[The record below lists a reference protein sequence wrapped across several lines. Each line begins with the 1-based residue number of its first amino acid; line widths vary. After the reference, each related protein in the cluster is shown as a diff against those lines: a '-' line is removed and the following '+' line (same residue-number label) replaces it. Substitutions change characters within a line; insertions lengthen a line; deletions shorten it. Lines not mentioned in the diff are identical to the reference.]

1 MKKRKEKIKVSPI
14 REQII
19 KKRALKDKLKKRM
32 KVLFAAGDM
41 NLYNAAQS
49 ALESVL
55 SDLKELH
62 NKDVVYEAKA
72 PQRAIKAAKKAERRI
87 SDKLDIQFLYNHA
100 LH

>member
-1 MKKRKEKIKVSPI
+1 MKKHKDKINFSPI

-55 SDLKELH
+55 SDLRELH
-62 NKDVVYEAKA
+62 NKDVAYEAKA
-72 PQRAIKAAKKAERRI
+72 PQRAIKAAKLAEQKV
-87 SDKLDIQFLYNHA
+87 SDKLDIQLLYS
-100 LH
+100 LRI